1 MALMEE
7 LKELLKEDTRFVDSE
22 GNLLKNRIVE
32 LVLKLDEN
40 LIKLLL
46 QNDRIKQHF
55 FKDIDGVLVFDKEKF
70 MKFIDNKEFLP
81 DSYTAFKNKIG
92 LANEEGKYL
101 AKSKEVVLV
110 WPYKD
115 CVLEGG
121 QEKPDEKRKEIF
133 HNVILAPDEIDRL
146 LEPKVFTNFKRIDKD
161 GEHPLDGFRRDPEI
175 NKKRGLPE
183 DTITDNLIIKGNNL
197 LVLHSLLKEFRG
209 KVKLIYI
216 DPPYNTGNDEFQYND
231 NFRHSTWLT
240 FMKNRLEVA
249 KELLKE
255 DGVIFVQCDDNEQAY
270 LKVLMD
276 EIFGRENFVNCIA
289 VKMAELT
296 GVKMSHVRK
305 RLPKIK
311 EYLLV
316 YKKEQAVFNPA
327 KIPKQEWDN
336 EYKIFIDNINQEDIA
351 LLKEIMKK
359 EDRTKED
366 INRADEICKKFEF
379 ISISEAMKKYNVQ
392 ENEWE
397 NWRFKNSWR
406 IVRTVATVESVKKLA
421 DSKKRALNQPA
432 FSIVTP
438 ENRMYIIK
446 SDYDETRDQ
455 PRIKILFAD
464 DYLSVT
470 LGDFWQDIKTTGLD
484 PEGGVKLTKGKK
496 PEQLIKRIIDMCT
509 QSKDIILDFF
519 MGTGTTCA
527 VAHKMERQY
536 IGVEQ
541 LDYEENSAVV
551 RLKNVINGDQTG
563 ISKEVGWQ
571 GGGNF
576 VYMELMKLN
585 EAFVE
590 RIRDAE
596 TTDELLN
603 IWEDMKHNG
612 FLSYRV
618 DPRLFDE
625 NIEEFKAL
633 TLDEQKRLLLEMLD
647 YNDLYVN
654 YSEID
659 DAIYNVSE
667 EDRKL
672 NKEFY
677 EGKQDAGRSNIK
689 PGIRCSL

>member
-1 MALMEE
+1 MEK
-7 LKELLKEDTRFVDSE
+7 LKELLKEDSRFVDSE
-22 GNLLKNRIVE
+22 RKFLKNKIIE
-32 LVLKLDEN
+32 YALKLDED

-46 QNDRIKQHF
+46 KNERIKNHF
-55 FKDIDGVLVFDKEKF
+55 FKDVDGVLVFDREKF

-92 LANEEGKYL
+92 LANEDGKYL

-161 GEHPLDGFRRDPEI
+161 GEHPLDGFRRDAEI
-175 NKKRGLPE
+175 NRKRGLPE

-231 NFRHSTWLT
+231 NFKHSTWLT

-249 KELLKE
+249 RKLLSE
-255 DGVIFVQCDDNEQAY
+255 DGSIYINIDFNEVHY

-276 EIFGRENFVNCIA
+276 EIFGKDNFQREIIWRIGWLSGFKTTTKNYIRNHDTILFYTKSKNFKFNKEKAFTTRKDFIERFNDVAKREISEYL
-289 VKMAELT
+289 KKL
-296 GVKMSHVRK
+296 GVKENN
-305 RLPKIK
+305 KI
-311 EYLLV
+311 
-316 YKKEQAVFNPA
+316 
-327 KIPKQEWDN
+327 N
-336 EYKIFIDNINQEDIA
+336 EFI
-351 LLKEIMKK
+351 
-359 EDRTKED
+359 
-366 INRADEICKKFEF
+366 EF
-379 ISISEAMKKYNVQ
+379 ISYVGLPEKYPLEDTWNCSIYDKLNSIAIVSYSG
-392 ENEWE
+392 EKVSKLLNTEE
-397 NWRFKNSWR
+397 FKG
-406 IVRTVATVESVKKLA
+406 
-421 DSKKRALNQPA
+421 Q
-432 FSIVTP
+432 
-438 ENRMYIIK
+438 
-446 SDYDETRDQ
+446 
-455 PRIKILFAD
+455 
-464 DYLSVT
+464 
-470 LGDFWQDIKTTGLD
+470 
-484 PEGGVKLTKGKK
+484 K
-496 PEQLIKRIIDMCT
+496 PEELLKRIIEISTDPG
-509 QSKDIILDFF
+509 DIVLDFF
-519 MGTGTTCA
+519 MGSGTTCA
-527 VAHKMERQY
+527 VAHKIGRQY

-541 LDYEENSAVV
+541 IEYINYFVV
-551 RLKNVINGDQTG
+551 PRLKKVLNGETIG
-563 ISKEVGWQ
+563 ISKEINWK
-571 GGGNF
+571 GGGDF

-590 RIRDAE
+590 KIEDAK
-596 TTDELLN
+596 TTENLIN

-625 NIEEFKAL
+625 NIEEFKML
-633 TLDEQKRLLLEMLD
+633 SLDEQKKLLLDMLE

-654 YSEID
+654 YSEIE
-659 DAIYNVSE
+659 DAVYEVSE
-667 EDRKL
+667 EDKKL

-677 EGKQDAGRSNIK
+677 EGRQDA
-689 PGIRCSL
+689 

>member
-1 MALMEE
+1 MTLMEE

-32 LVLKLDEN
+32 LALKLDEN

-231 NFRHSTWLT
+231 SFNHSTWLT
-240 FMKNRLEVA
+240 FMRNRLEVA
-249 KELLKE
+249 KKLLRE
-255 DGVIFVQCDDNEQAY
+255 DGAIFVQCDDNEQAY

-496 PEQLIKRIIDMCT
+496 PE
-509 QSKDIILDFF
+509 
-519 MGTGTTCA
+519 
-527 VAHKMERQY
+527 
-536 IGVEQ
+536 
-541 LDYEENSAVV
+541 
-551 RLKNVINGDQTG
+551 
-563 ISKEVGWQ
+563 
-571 GGGNF
+571 
-576 VYMELMKLN
+576 
-585 EAFVE
+585 
-590 RIRDAE
+590 
-596 TTDELLN
+596 
-603 IWEDMKHNG
+603 
-612 FLSYRV
+612 
-618 DPRLFDE
+618 
-625 NIEEFKAL
+625 
-633 TLDEQKRLLLEMLD
+633 
-647 YNDLYVN
+647 
-654 YSEID
+654 
-659 DAIYNVSE
+659 
-667 EDRKL
+667 
-672 NKEFY
+672 
-677 EGKQDAGRSNIK
+677 
-689 PGIRCSL
+689 

>member
-1 MALMEE
+1 MTLMEE
-7 LKELLKEDTRFVDSE
+7 LKRLLKEDTRFVESE
-22 GNLLKNRIVE
+22 GNLLKNKIVE
-32 LVLKLDEN
+32 HALKLDED

-46 QNDRIKQHF
+46 EKDRIKQHF
-55 FKDIDGVLVFDKEKF
+55 FKDIDSVLIFDKEKF

-92 LANEEGKYL
+92 IANEEGKYL

-121 QEKPDEKRKEIF
+121 QEEPDEKRKEIF

-146 LEPKVFTNFKRIDKD
+146 LETKAFTNFKRIDKD
-161 GEHPLDGFRRDPEI
+161 GEHPLGGFRRDAEI
-175 NKKRGLPE
+175 NRERGLPE

-216 DPPYNTGNDEFQYND
+216 DPPYNTGSDEFKYND
-231 NFRHSTWLT
+231 NFNHSTWLT

-249 KELLKE
+249 KKLLKK

-276 EIFGRENFVNCIA
+276 EIFRRENFVNCIA
-289 VKMAELT
+289 VKMAEST

-316 YKKEQAVFNPA
+316 YKKEQAIFNPIR
-327 KIPKQEWDN
+327 IPKQEWDN
-336 EYKIFIDNINQEDIA
+336 EYKIFIDNVSQEDIA
-351 LLKEIMKK
+351 LLKEIIKK
-359 EDRTKED
+359 EDRAEED
-366 INRADEICKKFEF
+366 IKQADEICKKFEF
-379 ISISEAMKKYNVQ
+379 IPISEAMEKYNVQ
-392 ENEWE
+392 ENELE
-397 NWRFKNSWR
+397 NWRCKNSWR
-406 IVRTVATVESVKKLA
+406 IVRTVATVENVKQMA
-421 DSKKRALNQPA
+421 DSKKMNLNQPA
-432 FSIVTP
+432 FSIVTS
-438 ENRMYIIK
+438 ENKMYIIK
-446 SDYDETRDQ
+446 SDYDETREQ

-464 DYLSVT
+464 DYLTVT

-496 PEQLIKRIIDMCT
+496 PEQLIKRIIDMST
-509 QSKDIILDFF
+509 QNKDIILDFF

-527 VAHKMERQY
+527 VAHKMGRQY

-541 LDYEENSAVV
+541 LDYRENSAWV

-563 ISKEVGWQ
+563 ISKEVNWQ
-571 GGGNF
+571 GGGDF
-576 VYMELMKLN
+576 VYMELMRLN

-612 FLSYRV
+612 FLSYRI

-633 TLDEQKRLLLEMLD
+633 SLDEQKKLLLEMLD

-654 YSEID
+654 YSEIE
-659 DAIYNVSE
+659 DAIYNMSE
-667 EDRKL
+667 EDKKL

-677 EGKQDAGRSNIK
+677 KEK
-689 PGIRCSL
+689 

>member
-1 MALMEE
+1 MTLIEE
-7 LKELLKEDTRFVDSE
+7 LKKLLKEDPRFIDPK

-32 LVLKLDEN
+32 LALKLDKN
-40 LIKLLL
+40 FIKLLL
-46 QNDRIKQHF
+46 QNERIKKHF

-70 MKFIDNKEFLP
+70 MKFINNKEFLP
-81 DSYTAFKNKIG
+81 NSYTAFKNKIG

-101 AKSKEVVLV
+101 AKSKEVVLI

-161 GEHPLDGFRRDPEI
+161 GEHPLDGFKRDVEI
-175 NKKRGLPE
+175 NRRRGLPE

-197 LVLHSLLKEFRG
+197 LVLHSLLKEFRE

-231 NFRHSTWLT
+231 SFKHSTWLT
-240 FMKNRLEVA
+240 FMKNRLEIA

-255 DGVIFVQCDDNEQAY
+255 DGVIFVQCDNNEQAY

-276 EIFGRENFVNCIA
+276 EIFGRENFITTITCK
-289 VKMAELT
+289 VKGPSGVASGSRFIFDISEYILVYKRSSESKLPT
-296 GVKMSHVRK
+296 GFKIEKEIINECSKTVENYNYILEYIKFDNAR
-305 RLPKIK
+305 KIK
-311 EYLLV
+311 EFEYSGGIVEIYSIPPTDFKVNSIPKEKRNSDYYVENFEKIFRLQTLSGGIEKRV
-316 YKKEQAVFNPA
+316 EAVIPDDGMYFYQYIPTKGKYKGELIKNLILKKSAVTFLKDFGYIKEENGK
-327 KIPKQEWDN
+327 KIPVRL
-336 EYKIFIDNINQEDIA
+336 EYVTNIWMEGWWQGIA
-351 LLKEIMKK
+351 K
-359 EDRTKED
+359 
-366 INRADEICKKFEF
+366 
-379 ISISEAMKKYNVQ
+379 
-392 ENEWE
+392 
-397 NWRFKNSWR
+397 
-406 IVRTVATVESVKKLA
+406 
-421 DSKKRALNQPA
+421 
-432 FSIVTP
+432 
-438 ENRMYIIK
+438 
-446 SDYDETRDQ
+446 
-455 PRIKILFAD
+455 
-464 DYLSVT
+464 
-470 LGDFWQDIKTTGLD
+470 
-484 PEGGVKLTKGKK
+484 EGGVKLKSGKK
-496 PEQLIKRIIDMCT
+496 PEALLKRIIELST
-509 QSKDIILDFF
+509 NERDIVLDFF

-527 VAHKMERQY
+527 VAHKMGRQY

-541 LDYEENSAVV
+541 LDYKENSAVV

-571 GGGNF
+571 GGGVF

-585 EAFVE
+585 AAFVE
-590 RIRDAE
+590 KIRDAE
-596 TTDELLN
+596 TIEELLN
-603 IWEDMKHNG
+603 IWENMKRNG

-618 DPRLFDE
+618 DPKLFDE

-633 TLDEQKRLLLEMLD
+633 SLEEQKKLLLEMLD

-654 YSEID
+654 YSEIN

-667 EDRKL
+667 EDKRL

-677 EGKQDAGRSNIK
+677 EGKKYA
-689 PGIRCSL
+689 

>member
-1 MALMEE
+1 MVLANE
-7 LKELLKEDTRFVDSE
+7 LRELLRRDGRFVDAE
-22 GNLLKNRIVE
+22 GKPLKNKIVE
-32 LVLKLDEN
+32 HALKLDKE

-46 QNDRIKQHF
+46 NNEQIKRHF
-55 FKDIDGVLVFDKEKF
+55 FKDIDGVLIFDKEKF
-70 MKFIDNKEFLP
+70 MKFVDNKEFLP

-146 LEPKVFTNFKRIDKD
+146 LDPKVFTNFKRIDKD

-175 NKKRGLPE
+175 NRKRGLPE

-216 DPPYNTGNDEFQYND
+216 DPPYNTGNDEFKYND
-231 NFRHSTWLT
+231 NFKHSTWLT

-255 DGVIFVQCDDNEQAY
+255 DGVIFVQIDHKEMHY

-276 EIFGRENFVNCIA
+276 EIFGRYNYIA
-289 VKMAELT
+289 TLIVKMRHPRRILVGDKDIHDITEYVLFYSKT
-296 GVKMSHVRK
+296 KIFRPKKQIISKDISHYVYEIIEKSKGREIVIGGKKVVIFKKGEYEIKRHNKPSKDYLRK
-305 RLPKIK
+305 ENIRESIMDRNSTTRFYRDFLKDRLNIDGFGTLYKVIGIGADTLGYRYIIQPREGYKNANYFQGFPILK
-311 EYLLV
+311 ENSF
-316 YKKEQAVFNPA
+316 E
-327 KIPKQEWDN
+327 IPKPN
-336 EYKIFIDNINQEDIA
+336 FIDISDIIA
-351 LLKEIMKK
+351 
-359 EDRTKED
+359 RG
-366 INRADEICKKFEF
+366 
-379 ISISEAMKKYNVQ
+379 S
-392 ENEWE
+392 
-397 NWRFKNSWR
+397 
-406 IVRTVATVESVKKLA
+406 LA
-421 DSKKRALNQPA
+421 A
-432 FSIVTP
+432 
-438 ENRMYIIK
+438 
-446 SDYDETRDQ
+446 
-455 PRIKILFAD
+455 
-464 DYLSVT
+464 
-470 LGDFWQDIKTTGLD
+470 
-484 PEGGVKLTKGKK
+484 EGGVKLPKGKK
-496 PEQLIKRIIDMCT
+496 PEKLILELFDYVNL
-509 QSKDIILDFF
+509 SENDIVLDFF
-519 MGTGTTCA
+519 AGSGTTCA
-527 VAHKMERQY
+527 VAHKNKLQY
-536 IGVEQ
+536 ICIEQ
-541 LDYEENSAVV
+541 LNYGENSPWI

-563 ISKEVGWQ
+563 VSKDVGWQ
-571 GGGNF
+571 GGGDF
-576 VYMELMKLN
+576 VYMEIMKLN

-590 RIRDAE
+590 KIRDAE

-603 IWEDMKHNG
+603 IWEDMKQNG

-618 DPRLFDE
+618 DPRLFDK

-633 TLDEQKRLLLEMLD
+633 SLSEQKKLLLEMLE

-659 DAIYNVSE
+659 DTTYGVSE
-667 EDRKL
+667 EDKKL

-677 EGKQDAGRSNIK
+677 EGGQDA
-689 PGIRCSL
+689 